1 MLHNTKKGPI
11 FGPFYGIYPTLNSSG
26 MQSIHVH
33 MGEEVELWGEESFW
47 KDDSACHTY
56 IALITF
62 AGFLRANTPP
72 LIIREDDYSRSE
84 LGRTGM
90 APCWV
95 QTKAETSTAFLCAS
109 RMVFPKSICAT
120 KVAVKL
126 SPAPTVSATCTLGVG
141 T

>member
-1 MLHNTKKGPI
+1 MPRRRSVHVPAQGQKLTIRADMLN
-11 FGPFYGIYPTLNSSG
+11 
-26 MQSIHVH
+26 
-33 MGEEVELWGEESFW
+33 
-47 KDDSACHTY
+47 
-56 IALITF
+56 F
-62 AGFLRANTPP
+62 AGGG
-72 LIIREDDYSRSE
+72 DYPRSE

>member
-1 MLHNTKKGPI
+1 MLYNIKKGPD

-62 AGFLRANTPP
+62 AGFPAMTT
-72 LIIREDDYSRSE
+72 SS
-84 LGRTGM
+84 GM
-90 APCWV
+90 SCV
-95 QTKAETSTAFLCAS
+95 TTE
-109 RMVFPKSICAT
+109 
-120 KVAVKL
+120 
-126 SPAPTVSATCTLGVG
+126 PAPTITRFPIVTPGQTITPPPSQQSSPI
-141 T
+141 